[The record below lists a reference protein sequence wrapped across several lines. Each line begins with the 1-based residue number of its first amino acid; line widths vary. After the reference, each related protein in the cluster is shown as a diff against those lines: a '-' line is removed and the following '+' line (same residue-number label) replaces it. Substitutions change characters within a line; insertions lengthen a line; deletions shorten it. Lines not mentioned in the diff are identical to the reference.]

1 MKKETLLSGSV
12 SGNKI
17 LPIIIEDNHVID
29 IDDLKDLEDALNRL
43 SLDEK

>member
-17 LPIIIEDNHVID
+17 LPIIIEADHVLD
-29 IDDLKDLEDALNRL
+29 IDNLNDLEDAHNRL
-43 SLDEK
+43 NLNEK

>member
-17 LPIIIEDNHVID
+17 LPIIIEADHVLD
-29 IDDLKDLEDALNRL
+29 IDNLSDLEDAHNRL
-43 SLDEK
+43 KS